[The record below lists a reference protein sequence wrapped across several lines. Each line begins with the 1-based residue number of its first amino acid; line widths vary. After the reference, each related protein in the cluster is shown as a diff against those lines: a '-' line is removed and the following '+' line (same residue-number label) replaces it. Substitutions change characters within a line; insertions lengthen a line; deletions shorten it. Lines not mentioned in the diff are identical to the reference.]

1 MWRLPQFATP
11 TTQFQEGRL
20 EMQRI
25 AFAEYISCTVAK
37 LPYHLRYMTNQA
49 SDSRHSGI
57 FS

>member
-1 MWRLPQFATP
+1 
-11 TTQFQEGRL
+11 
-20 EMQRI
+20 MQRI

-37 LPYHLRYMTNQA
+37 LPYRLRYMTNQA

>member
-1 MWRLPQFATP
+1 
-11 TTQFQEGRL
+11 
-20 EMQRI
+20 MQRI